1 MKRSR
6 MHKRPGEMLLG
17 FLITLTI
24 PGAGYRQ
31 LAFSD
36 FYVAQIEGKCFGK
49 KELRTSHQQ

>member
-24 PGAGYRQ
+24 PGAG
-31 LAFSD
+31 F
-36 FYVAQIEGKCFGK
+36 AQARCF
-49 KELRTSHQQ
+49 RH